1 MKNLKKLKLI
11 KSKIEDLRL
20 EMINMSVDLNV
31 KEKNYDDV
39 FEFVS
44 TEAENVFCILLNEF
58 EMFIEEIEQNELAN

>member
-1 MKNLKKLKLI
+1 MKNVKKLKLI
-11 KSKIEDLRL
+11 KSKIEDLRI

-44 TEAENVFCILLNEF
+44 TEAENAFSLLLNEF
-58 EMFIEEIEQNELAN
+58 DYFISEIE

>member
-11 KSKIEDLRL
+11 KSKIEDLRI

-44 TEAENVFCILLNEF
+44 TEAENAFSILLNEF
-58 EMFIEEIEQNELAN
+58 DYFISEIE

>member
-11 KSKIEDLRL
+11 KSKIEDLRI

-44 TEAENVFCILLNEF
+44 TEAENAFSLLLNEF
-58 EMFIEEIEQNELAN
+58 DYFISEIE

>member
-58 EMFIEEIEQNELAN
+58 EMFIEEIE